1 MIAVINAAGAWVAA
15 LVALYSA
22 TVARRAAREARASM
36 WQVATLT
43 AQAKS
48 TADASWRA
56 GPSIGPLIVIP
67 DDDPV
72 YRQLDEDE
80 AADRDH

>member
-1 MIAVINAAGAWVAA
+1 VIAVINAAGAWVAA

-43 AQAKS
+43 EQAKPAPGREYRIGHLVPAPTTTATAPPGEGS
-48 TADASWRA
+48 TGD
-56 GPSIGPLIVIP
+56 L
-67 DDDPV
+67 
-72 YRQLDEDE
+72 
-80 AADRDH
+80 